1 MNGGGFLAE
10 GGYGCVF
17 YPEVNCK
24 GRDTNNKNFLSK
36 IVERDYSA
44 NNEMQIGQVLKKK
57 IEHWIE
63 NPLDNHFA
71 PVLESCDVD
80 ISTFKMDEKK
90 KCTLFEKKRTSDFVL
105 MKIRYIDSIEL
116 DNFIINNTND
126 SLIMLMFTS
135 SYTHLLKSLELLKHA
150 KICHFDI
157 KSQNIV
163 YDIKKKL
170 PIIIDFGLS
179 IDFNNINMKELYNS
193 FYIFEPAYY
202 LWPLEVHLIS
212 YLLHINDVVHEAD
225 MKQLAKD
232 YVANNIVLRAFS
244 PNFRKKYEEEC
255 YYELSKYIGKSSEN
269 IMHRILKYWDTW
281 DNYALSLLYIKL
293 MYYLIRDE
301 EGKIIKNQFVSFFI
315 ELCLNNIHPNP
326 KKRLSIEETIK
337 SFNLFLYND
346 QVDKETVF
354 KDIINQIGENK
365 DAVNEIIKADQ
376 KYMTLL
382 TKKTSAIFRV
392 RGK

>member
-1 MNGGGFLAE
+1 M
-10 GGYGCVF
+10 
-17 YPEVNCK
+17 
-24 GRDTNNKNFLSK
+24 
-36 IVERDYSA
+36 
-44 NNEMQIGQVLKKK
+44 
-57 IEHWIE
+57 
-63 NPLDNHFA
+63 DNHFA

-244 PNFRKKYEEEC
+244 PNFCKKYEEEC

>member
-1 MNGGGFLAE
+1 
-10 GGYGCVF
+10 
-17 YPEVNCK
+17 
-24 GRDTNNKNFLSK
+24 
-36 IVERDYSA
+36 
-44 NNEMQIGQVLKKK
+44 
-57 IEHWIE
+57 
-63 NPLDNHFA
+63 
-71 PVLESCDVD
+71 
-80 ISTFKMDEKK
+80 
-90 KCTLFEKKRTSDFVL
+90 
-105 MKIRYIDSIEL
+105 
-116 DNFIINNTND
+116 
-126 SLIMLMFTS
+126 
-135 SYTHLLKSLELLKHA
+135 
-150 KICHFDI
+150 
-157 KSQNIV
+157 
-163 YDIKKKL
+163 
-170 PIIIDFGLS
+170 
-179 IDFNNINMKELYNS
+179 
-193 FYIFEPAYY
+193 
-202 LWPLEVHLIS
+202 
-212 YLLHINDVVHEAD
+212 

>member
-1 MNGGGFLAE
+1 M
-10 GGYGCVF
+10 
-17 YPEVNCK
+17 
-24 GRDTNNKNFLSK
+24 
-36 IVERDYSA
+36 
-44 NNEMQIGQVLKKK
+44 
-57 IEHWIE
+57 
-63 NPLDNHFA
+63 DNHFA

-269 IMHRILKYWDTW
+269 IMNRILKYWDTW